1 MCHCSF
7 LPKHRPCLTSAL
19 PNADVHRV
27 LRNQHSANRM
37 LPYGS
42 DVIGVLWLIFFAKLT
57 QDRVIWE
64 EGRSAEKMPQSD
76 WHVGKPVGH
85 FFDWWLM
92 GGVAHCGWC
101 HTLAGGPG
109 LNKKASWASRGK
121 RASKQHFCVVSASAP
136 SSRFLYEF
144 LPLWSWSLP
153 QKKSG
158 LGQTVTILS
167 WAYLNSRF
175 HEFVR
180 SWGRNMSA
188 MEGVMKSKRS
198 RIRSRELKL
207 WFHNR
212 LVSFLWS
219 ILFVK
224 QIMQTR
230 FL

>member
-42 DVIGVLWLIFFAKLT
+42 DVIGGLWLIFFVKLT

-121 RASKQHFCVVSASAP
+121 RASKQHFCVVSCISTLLQVPVWVSAP
-136 SSRFLYEF
+136 LVMIIATEKRWTRTDGDDSVL
-144 LPLWSWSLP
+144 SLP
-153 QKKSG
+153 QFMFPWICEELGKKHECHGRGYEVKEKQNSVKG
-158 LGQTVTILS
+158 AETVIP
-167 WAYLNSRF
+167 
-175 HEFVR
+175 
-180 SWGRNMSA
+180 
-188 MEGVMKSKRS
+188 
-198 RIRSRELKL
+198 
-207 WFHNR
+207 
-212 LVSFLWS
+212 
-219 ILFVK
+219 
-224 QIMQTR
+224 
-230 FL
+230 

>member
-7 LPKHRPCLTSAL
+7 LPKHRPCLTNAL
-19 PNADVHRV
+19 PNAEVHRV

-42 DVIGVLWLIFFAKLT
+42 DVIGGLWLIFFAKLT

-121 RASKQHFCVVSASAP
+121 WASKQHFCVVSASAP

-144 LPLWSWSLP
+144 LPLCHDHCHRKKWTRTDGDDSVLSLP
-153 QKKSG
+153 QFTFPCICEELGKKHECHGRGYEVKEKQNSVKRAE
-158 LGQTVTILS
+158 TVIP
-167 WAYLNSRF
+167 
-175 HEFVR
+175 
-180 SWGRNMSA
+180 
-188 MEGVMKSKRS
+188 
-198 RIRSRELKL
+198 
-207 WFHNR
+207 
-212 LVSFLWS
+212 
-219 ILFVK
+219 
-224 QIMQTR
+224 
-230 FL
+230 